1 MSEENGKIGG
11 VKMLDGSIFKLEPY
25 LIEKVWGWE
34 KWVLSCHED
43 GKSKIEEGIYKGKE
57 LAAVLG
63 YSNEF
68 PILNK
73 IIKSQGT
80 LSVQVHPNNDYAR
93 RIENAN
99 GKTECWYILEAVEG
113 ATLVLGI
120 KKGLN
125 KEKLGVI
132 IKEGKLEDYLER
144 INIKKGDFIY
154 IPAGTVHAIEA
165 GVKLIEVQQN
175 SNITYRLYDWGRGR
189 EVHIEKSLDVIDYKS
204 QNKSGK
210 IDKFHKLETPY
221 FKVEKIIVDNSYR
234 DKVNDSLHSY
244 IVICGEGV
252 IKANN
257 EKMELKEEE
266 TIYIS
271 KGTEYTFEGNMELL
285 KSSV

>member
-1 MSEENGKIGG
+1 MNLRIGG
-11 VKMLDGSIFKLEPY
+11 VAMFDGSILKLEPY
-25 LIEKVWGWE
+25 LIEKIWGWE
-34 KWVLSCHED
+34 KWVLSCHEG
-43 GKSKIEEGIYKGKE
+43 GKSRIEEGVYKGQE

-63 YSNEF
+63 NSFDF

-80 LSVQVHPNNDYAR
+80 LSVQVHPNDDYANR
-93 RIENAN
+93 FEKAN
-99 GKTECWYILEAVEG
+99 GKTECWYILEAEAG

-120 KKGLN
+120 KRGLN
-125 KEKLGVI
+125 KEKLRAI
-132 IKEGKLEDYLER
+132 IKEGKLVEYLER

-175 SNITYRLYDWGRGR
+175 SNITYRLYDWGRER
-189 EVHIEKSLDVIDYKS
+189 EVHIEKSLDVIDYK
-204 QNKSGK
+204 NKNKGGK
-210 IDKFHKLETPY
+210 IHKFHKLETPY
-221 FKVEKIIVDNSYR
+221 FKVEKIIVNNKHSDTV
-234 DKVNDSLHSY
+234 KESLHSY